1 MITGEPDYLPIE
13 AAKFLASYSVAHVT
27 ETRRGRCGWRERES
41 DGGRKGAMEGRR
53 EGWDVGKEV
62 GR

>member
-27 ETRRGRCGWRERES
+27 ETRRGRCGWRERERVTE
-41 DGGRKGAMEGRR
+41 GGRERWR
-53 EGWDVGKEV
+53 EG
-62 GR
+62 GRGGT